1 MNVNDRKLFSNRG
14 ARNRL
19 SQMSGIMTSSEPLMN
34 EVQKFERGG
43 GVNFAGIASGQLSDT
58 DNVAEVSALIQR
70 FITNTDPNFKE
81 QIFGDARADIT
92 LEMAQ
97 DKIIEILMQRGYGAS
112 EASDLVSAASSRLL
126 DPNLESSFRPLG
138 ETPNYKLN
146 RPESYINR
154 NYPELGGDR
163 TFRDPSQQTAAIP
176 VSLPTAELMPSNVNP
191 EAAQGVASLMQ
202 PPVSSGSN
210 VEQTLTSGPSVES
223 QRPVLA
229 GVPTGSEDLMVGT
242 SDLTSPI
249 LPPSSPPESNDS
261 GEVEQEYII
270 NIPGF
275 SEPGE
280 YLRVKASTLMKLN
293 DAIPDLMG
301 QRDAL
306 VEEAQLIE
314 DSVRTRPGDAV
325 VGTRLNRLFEP
336 SAPEAVAS
344 QDSVMFPGELSKAFV
359 PQQDVQTEG
368 FIPPTIGATELN
380 TPAVR
385 NAMAQ
390 PPSAGLATELMLA
403 AQQGPAPDPNDEI
416 LAQARALLSDEANA
430 RIDSGDTQATIA
442 NALGPDSPLLEAN
455 QLASEEL
462 AAAAENEGFVPV
474 TLNQGTMGMSV
485 FDYNPETGAIR
496 PRGGN
501 AEIMLGG
508 GSKAEANVQK
518 MVIDQYNF
526 DTNVQPQMEAERVAE
541 DAQQRFE
548 ATGSGEFLD
557 LAAKAARDA
566 REIAAKEP
574 EAPPSAVDQVLSRTK
589 PFKDVPY
596 ALDEI
601 EAQQLQKAEA
611 AAKPEVV
618 EAEAEAAA
626 VETADEDVGGD
637 QTTPDLTPEQ
647 RREAAENAGRSGPSN
662 LEPIVEIANDP
673 DLTPEEKSDKASN
686 QIFTGLTGQEVNLS
700 PKESVKAYE
709 KMFSEMLGM
718 KDKDAE
724 KEMWHNMA
732 MIGFAIAAGESPNA
746 LSNIANGLLA
756 GTKMMKQDRAT
767 QQARTDKVKLA
778 AMNRA
783 FQLEDAE
790 TKFGRDLQLVGAR
803 NIGSDK
809 YTSTRE
815 RTRLKE
821 LIVRSPFDYPALLD
835 DSGQLDPSKLN
846 TYLDQVVS
854 EEITEADIPTQEQA
868 IAEYKSVLKTKPEL
882 KSVMLTRLKNKGYD
896 VAGLE

>member
-43 GVNFAGIASGQLSDT
+43 TVRERAISGEGALDQLASSSRTPMDFRALDRNLGARVKAADEAVQGSILRFLGNTFRVIRDKIFHEESGVEIEEPSLKREILTQGERIAEEDMAMAVPVPQGQPRVFTQPVPETMDPVTTPEFTADPRLGMGELMRGTGMPMADGFEPTAPAAPTMEDIIAARSIAENQGGPMGEAAAALAGMTSQEDSPLSVQQRIAGEDMAMAVPVPQGQARNFTQQLSDIEDPVLRGKAILAQGQGNAT
-58 DNVAEVSALIQR
+58 PSEQILATSEEPSLSTEQIQQAIIEGNADVLELAQRQGLLDEAISSMPNPPPDLIPMG
-70 FITNTDPNFKE
+70 TDPR
-81 QIFGDARADIT
+81 FGDSMGT
-92 LEMAQ
+92 QE
-97 DKIIEILMQRGYGAS
+97 
-112 EASDLVSAASSRLL
+112 
-126 DPNLESSFRPLG
+126 
-138 ETPNYKLN
+138 
-146 RPESYINR
+146 
-154 NYPELGGDR
+154 
-163 TFRDPSQQTAAIP
+163 
-176 VSLPTAELMPSNVNP
+176 
-191 EAAQGVASLMQ
+191 
-202 PPVSSGSN
+202 
-210 VEQTLTSGPSVES
+210 
-223 QRPVLA
+223 VLA
-229 GVPTGSEDLMVGT
+229 GDFDP
-242 SDLTSPI
+242 
-249 LPPSSPPESNDS
+249 
-261 GEVEQEYII
+261 
-270 NIPGF
+270 
-275 SEPGE
+275 
-280 YLRVKASTLMKLN
+280 
-293 DAIPDLMG
+293 
-301 QRDAL
+301 
-306 VEEAQLIE
+306 
-314 DSVRTRPGDAV
+314 
-325 VGTRLNRLFEP
+325 
-336 SAPEAVAS
+336 VA
-344 QDSVMFPGELSKAFV
+344 A
-359 PQQDVQTEG
+359 
-368 FIPPTIGATELN
+368 
-380 TPAVR
+380 
-385 NAMAQ
+385 
-390 PPSAGLATELMLA
+390 
-403 AQQGPAPDPNDEI
+403 
-416 LAQARALLSDEANA
+416 
-430 RIDSGDTQATIA
+430 
-442 NALGPDSPLLEAN
+442 
-455 QLASEEL
+455 LASEEL

-508 GSKAEANVQK
+508 GSRAEANVQK

-626 VETADEDVGGD
+626 VETDDEEVGGD

-662 LEPIVEIANDP
+662 LEPIVKIANSNK
-673 DLTPEEKSDKASN
+673 TPEEKATDTSN
-686 QIFTGLTGQEVNLS
+686 QIFSEMTGQEVNLS

-709 KMFSEMLGM
+709 RMFSEMLGM

-767 QQARTDKVKLA
+767 QQARTDKVKMA

-803 NIGSDK
+803 NVGSDK

-835 DSGQLDPSKLN
+835 DNGQLDPSKLN
-846 TYLDQVVS
+846 TYLDRVVS
-854 EEITEADIPTQEQA
+854 EEITEADRPTQEQA

>member
-43 GVNFAGIASGQLSDT
+43 TVRERAISGEGALDQLASSSRTPMDFR
-58 DNVAEVSALIQR
+58 ALDRNLGARVHAAHDAVEGSIFR
-70 FITNTDPNFKE
+70 FLGNTFRV
-81 QIFGDARADIT
+81 IR
-92 LEMAQ
+92 
-97 DKIIEILMQRGYGAS
+97 DKIFHEESGVEIEEPSLKREILTQGERIAEEDMAMAMPVPQGQPRVFTQPVPETMDPVTTPEFTADPRLGMGELMRGTGMPMADGF
-112 EASDLVSAASSRLL
+112 E
-126 DPNLESSFRPLG
+126 
-138 ETPNYKLN
+138 
-146 RPESYINR
+146 
-154 NYPELGGDR
+154 
-163 TFRDPSQQTAAIP
+163 
-176 VSLPTAELMPSNVNP
+176 PTAPAAPTMEDIIAARSIAENQGGPMG
-191 EAAQGVASLMQ
+191 EAAAA
-202 PPVSSGSN
+202 
-210 VEQTLTSGPSVES
+210 
-223 QRPVLA
+223 LA
-229 GVPTGSEDLMVGT
+229 GMT
-242 SDLTSPI
+242 
-249 LPPSSPPESNDS
+249 
-261 GEVEQEYII
+261 
-270 NIPGF
+270 
-275 SEPGE
+275 
-280 YLRVKASTLMKLN
+280 
-293 DAIPDLMG
+293 
-301 QRDAL
+301 
-306 VEEAQLIE
+306 
-314 DSVRTRPGDAV
+314 
-325 VGTRLNRLFEP
+325 
-336 SAPEAVAS
+336 S

-385 NAMAQ
+385 NATAQ

-430 RIDSGDTQATIA
+430 RIDSGDTQGTIA

-462 AAAAENEGFVPV
+462 AAAAEDDGFVPV

-485 FDYNPETGAIR
+485 FDYNPKTGAIR

-548 ATGSGEFLD
+548 ETGSGEFLD

-574 EAPPSAVDQVLSRTK
+574 VAPPSAVDQVLSRTK
-589 PFKDVPY
+589 PFKEVPY

-618 EAEAEAAA
+618 ETEVEPEAAA
-626 VETADEDVGGD
+626 KPAVVEVETEDADDE
-637 QTTPDLTPEQ
+637 QAIPDLTPEQ

-673 DLTPEEKSDKASN
+673 DLTPEEKSDKTSN

-756 GTKMMKQDRAT
+756 GTKMMKQDRASE
-767 QQARTDKVKLA
+767 QARKDKINMLA
-778 AMNRA
+778 LSEANEDRRLEARLRNARTVAGMRA
-783 FQLEDAE
+783 TGDAVGMRDFKSPIDAIQAAE
-790 TKFGRDLQLVGAR
+790 TQVAKEIDDGTLELKPGETVQSVAISRVTPIYEAMGVDMSNFSSLAGGGTRQL
-803 NIGSDK
+803 
-809 YTSTRE
+809 TMQE
-815 RTRLKE
+815 
-821 LIVRSPFDYPALLD
+821 
-835 DSGQLDPSKLN
+835 
-846 TYLDQVVS
+846 
-854 EEITEADIPTQEQA
+854 TEAA
-868 IAEYKSVLKTKPEL
+868 AKAAGKSEFVFGGQRYP
-882 KSVMLTRLKNKGYD
+882 VR
-896 VAGLE
+896 